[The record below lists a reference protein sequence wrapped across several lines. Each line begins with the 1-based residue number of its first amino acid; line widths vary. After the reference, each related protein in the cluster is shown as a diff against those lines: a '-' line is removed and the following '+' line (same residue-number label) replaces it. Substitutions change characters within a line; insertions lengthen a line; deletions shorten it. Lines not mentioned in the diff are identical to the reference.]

1 MTAILLALGASLAW
15 GSADFGGGL
24 LTRRFP
30 VVAVAVVSQAAG
42 FAALLAVTVA
52 TGASIDGHAF
62 ALGLLAGA
70 GGGLGL
76 AAFYRA
82 LSVGTVSVVAP
93 VAACGAVLPLVLSLA
108 AGDDPR
114 ALALVGAVVALAGA
128 VMASLEE
135 RAAEEVGRRDA
146 VALAGLA
153 ALLLGLFVF
162 FLGRASQHGG
172 ALPALV
178 GARTGSL
185 SLLAAWA
192 LATRTRLG
200 FGGDR
205 RVAAVVVVGLMD
217 VLANALFALASR
229 HGLLA
234 IVSVLGSLYPV
245 PTVVLAHVV
254 LRERISRTQRAGVAV
269 ALAGVAM
276 VASGG

>member
-1 MTAILLALGASLAW
+1 VTAIALALGASLCW
-15 GSADFGGGL
+15 GAADFGGGL

-42 FAALLAVTVA
+42 FVALLVVAAVA
-52 TGASIDGHAF
+52 GASIDGHGF
-62 ALGLLAGA
+62 AVGLVAGA
-70 GGGLGL
+70 AGGLGL

-93 VAACGAVLPLVLSLA
+93 VAACGAVVPLVLSLA

-114 ALALVGAVVALAGA
+114 AVALVGAVVALGGA

-135 RAAEEVGRRDA
+135 RSANEPDRRDA
-146 VALAGLA
+146 VALAGVA

-172 ALPALV
+172 ALSALV

-185 SLLAAWA
+185 SLLAVWA
-192 LATRTRLG
+192 AATRTRVRLG
-200 FGGDR
+200 RDAR
-205 RVAAVVVVGLMD
+205 AVAGVGLMD
-217 VLANALFALASR
+217 VAANALFALASR
-229 HGLLA
+229 EGLLA

-254 LRERISRTQRAGVAV
+254 LRERISRTQRAGVIV
-269 ALAGVAM
+269 ALLGVAM
-276 VASGG
+276 VAANG

>member
-1 MTAILLALGASLAW
+1 MAAVALALGASLAW
-15 GSADFGGGL
+15 GAADFGGGL

-30 VVAVAVVSQAAG
+30 VVSVAVVSQAAG
-42 FAALLAVTVA
+42 FAGLA
-52 TGASIDGHAF
+52 AF
-62 ALGLLAGA
+62 ALVAGEGIDGEGFAIGLMAGV

-82 LSVGTVSVVAP
+82 LASGTVSVVAP
-93 VAACGAVLPLVLSLA
+93 VAACGAVVPLVVSLA

-114 ALALVGAVVALAGA
+114 TVALVGAVVALAGA

-135 RAAEEVGRRDA
+135 RAADEPARRGAIALAA
-146 VALAGLA
+146 VAAV
-153 ALLLGLFVF
+153 LLGLFVF

-172 ALPALV
+172 AVSALV

-185 SLLAAWA
+185 SLLAVWA
-192 LATRTRLG
+192 LAVRTPVS
-200 FGGDR
+200 FGGR
-205 RVAAVVVVGLMD
+205 GAAVAAVGVLD

-229 HGLLA
+229 EGLLA

-254 LRERISRTQRAGVAV
+254 LRERISVTQRVGVGV

-276 VASGG
+276 VAAA